1 MLLTAAAVLASWV
14 SVKVAA
20 RLKGGTLQTA
30 FSGLL
35 VLVAGYTAWQAIPN
49 FSDPSHPNK
58 INRPRSTNQKHPTEG
73 KSCADQSPARSAVRP
88 PGPAAANTSTRSWR
102 GSRRPSAA
110 RVMPTNPA
118 AADC

>member
-35 VLVAGYTAWQAIPN
+35 VLVAGYTAWQAIP
-49 FSDPSHPNK
+49 
-58 INRPRSTNQKHPTEG
+58 QLL
-73 KSCADQSPARSAVRP
+73 
-88 PGPAAANTSTRSWR
+88 
-102 GSRRPSAA
+102 
-110 RVMPTNPA
+110 
-118 AADC
+118 